1 MPYFSIIIPLY
12 NKEEFISQTLQS
24 VLGQS
29 FTDYEVIIIN
39 DASTDG
45 SLALAQKFERPGIR
59 IINHPKN
66 KGLSAARNTGIK
78 HAAGNYV
85 AFLDADDLLDP
96 SYLEK
101 MNQLISRF
109 PEAGIFGVNYVE
121 SWAGGVQIQHPFNVS
136 TGIIENFYESNLRQP
151 IYAPSGLCVK
161 KEVFEKAGYYDETIT
176 FAEDIDFNIR
186 ANYYFKLAYW
196 HEPLM
201 TYLVHNSGQITRQ
214 GLKGKTIPNL
224 DKYEPLAHNR
234 PDIKRYLDFYRYV
247 FARMYKIEGNR
258 TAYKKLLHNLNP
270 ASLNYKQRL
279 LLHAPAF
286 VLRLV
291 RKIKGVLI
299 KKGVNPT
306 TY

>member
-1 MPYFSIIIPLY
+1 MPLFSVVIPLY
-12 NKEEFISQTLQS
+12 NKQEFIAATLQS
-24 VLGQS
+24 VLAQTV
-29 FTDYEVIIIN
+29 TDFEVIVVN
-39 DASTDG
+39 DVSTDG
-45 SLALAQKFERPGIR
+45 SMAVACSFTDPR
-59 IINHPKN
+59 IKIFSHPQN
-66 KGLSAARNTGIK
+66 KGLSATRNTGIK
-78 HAAGNYV
+78 HAAGTYI
-85 AFLDADDLLDP
+85 AFLDADDLLDA

-101 MNQLISRF
+101 INLLIKRF

-121 SWAGGVQIQHPFNVS
+121 SWPGSIQIQHPFNLS
-136 TGIIENFYESNLRQP
+136 TGIVANFYESSLRQP

-176 FAEDIDFNIR
+176 FGEDVDFNIR

-201 TYLVHNSGQITRQ
+201 TFVHNTGQMTRQ
-214 GLKGKTIPNL
+214 GLKGKVVPDF

-247 FARMYKIEGNR
+247 FARWYKLEGN
-258 TAYKKLLHNLNP
+258 TQGYNKMLVNLNP
-270 ASLNYKQRL
+270 ASLNYKQRAL
-279 LLHAPAF
+279 LAAPGF
-286 VLRLV
+286 VHRLV
-291 RKIKGVLI
+291 KKIKNILA